1 METLGKETD
10 YNALGII
17 LEGQAKTIENQVK
30 VAKET
35 YAMYQ
40 AEVDEKKRLLDEAIA
55 AGNTDAAA
63 IYQKEW
69 EAANQAAMEAQQDML
84 DKTEEWAEAL
94 RAVLEN
100 KLSGFAQDLE
110 NALTG
115 GTSFDTLT
123 TSMERAASLQ
133 EEYLTTTNQ
142 IYETNKLMR
151 TAQQAIDA
159 STSSI
164 AKNKL
169 KQFINETKQLQ
180 DQNKLSEYELE
191 IQ

>member
-1 METLGKETD
+1 MSILGKETD
-10 YNALGII
+10 FNALGII
-17 LEGQAKTIENQVK
+17 LEGQAKTAENAMKVSKENYEMYKRQV
-30 VAKET
+30 
-35 YAMYQ
+35 
-40 AEVDEKKRLLDEAIA
+40 EAIEEKIA
-55 AGNTDAAA
+55 NATTDEEKAFLE
-63 IYQKEW
+63 KEW
-69 EAANQAAMEAQQDML
+69 EAANTAMMEAQQDML
-84 DKTEEWAEAL
+84 DKTETWAESL
-94 RAVLEN
+94 RAILEN